1 MLTGRGYFNT
11 EYVYKE
17 AVQPDGDAPFD
28 YKTFVENQ
36 IPFQMGSVRADT
48 GETVN
53 WGREDI
59 PDFKTLMMYIRASS
73 TIPGMM
79 PMPYIDGIP
88 YIDGP
93 MGSSGGIPIDIAEQG
108 GFDKFLVILTRPRG
122 FRRKPTSRSQVL
134 RRFFRKTPM
143 VAELMISRHERY
155 NASRKYI
162 EQLERQGKLMS
173 FMPMT

>member
-36 IPFQMGSVRADT
+36 IPFRMGSVRADT

-88 YIDGP
+88 YIDSA
-93 MGSSGGIPIDIAEQG
+93 MGSSGGIPIDIAE
-108 GFDKFLVILTRPRG
+108 
-122 FRRKPTSRSQVL
+122 
-134 RRFFRKTPM
+134 
-143 VAELMISRHERY
+143 
-155 NASRKYI
+155 
-162 EQLERQGKLMS
+162 
-173 FMPMT
+173 